1 MAGAGSRE
9 KKPAQSGWAQEAR
22 WRRWPR
28 PTLKVQEGDWAEGE
42 SDFTPKEQQ
51 GKRPRV
57 RRAGS
62 RRAQDELVGG
72 GGVPVHQH
80 GRFTHGLQVLGLG
93 PGMEEMRLERQGG
106 ARPQEALRGMWKSW
120 DFILKAVGATEGLSA
135 VGW

>member
-1 MAGAGSRE
+1 MNESHGGEGVVRKDTIEMQCGKSYSRIRMEGAGSRE

-28 PTLKVQEGDWAEGE
+28 PTLKVQEGDRAEGG

-62 RRAQDELVGG
+62 RRAQDELGG
-72 GGVPVHQH
+72 SLFISMKGSLMGYRCW
-80 GRFTHGLQVLGLG
+80 GWG
-93 PGMEEMRLERQGG
+93 
-106 ARPQEALRGMWKSW
+106 QEWRR
-120 DFILKAVGATEGLSA
+120 
-135 VGW
+135 